1 MNVKSAIANF
11 QLLVIYY
18 AKELKNTLMLSCST
32 SAKNVGNNFHEK
44 TIVIG
49 MSQEKKSTVDKHF
62 VQCLLQFYHRTSEC
76 LETFTVRVFT
86 PEASERKFQRKMEEM
101 AKNKEVKYGEM
112 IIKVKQNLNLFGE
125 IWGNDHQSKTES
137 KFVLLI
143 DENDKDLE
151 LNYNK
156 LSIPPHRGRYESY
169 SRQ

>member
-11 QLLVIYY
+11 QLLVICY
-18 AKELKNTLMLSCST
+18 AKELKNTLMLLCST

-101 AKNKEVKYGEM
+101 EKNKEVKYGEM
-112 IIKVKQNLNLFGE
+112 IIKVKQNLNLFC
-125 IWGNDHQSKTES
+125 
-137 KFVLLI
+137 
-143 DENDKDLE
+143 
-151 LNYNK
+151 
-156 LSIPPHRGRYESY
+156 
-169 SRQ
+169 

>member
-11 QLLVIYY
+11 QLLVICY
-18 AKELKNTLMLSCST
+18 AKELKNTLMLLCST

-101 AKNKEVKYGEM
+101 EKNKEVKYGEM
-112 IIKVKQNLNLFGE
+112 IIKVKQNLNLFWYYFT
-125 IWGNDHQSKTES
+125 ITFHLFLIHFQQKTYKSKLGFATFNRFTNFF
-137 KFVLLI
+137 FVF
-143 DENDKDLE
+143 
-151 LNYNK
+151 
-156 LSIPPHRGRYESY
+156 
-169 SRQ
+169 